1 MSRFWQIIETPQ
13 GRLSS
18 KRVCGIIGWII
29 IIIGFLYI
37 LFSTGEAPDFTE
49 FLICATVALLGV
61 DSVTGAF
68 NKRYKYGKN
77 ESQTGEEGI

>member
-1 MSRFWQIIETPQ
+1 MGRFSQIIETPQ

-18 KRVCGIIGWII
+18 KRICGIIGWIA
-29 IIIGFLYI
+29 IIIGFLFI
-37 LFSTGEAPDFTE
+37 LFSTGEAPSFTE

-68 NKRYKYGKN
+68 NKRHKHGENKG
-77 ESQTGEEGI
+77 QTGEEGI